1 MPTAGRLTGA
11 VFFAALA
18 WYATELALS
27 VMPSAYDR
35 PGVPKW
41 NAILSFF
48 VAWSLFKR
56 LDGTLWNGMMLAL
69 TTAVLSMILATLC
82 HSAAMTFD
90 AAWRGRTGSLISTF
104 EKVFANMGD
113 MALHLVLSEQAMISI
128 FTGAFAIGVA
138 AAIMERRFS

>member
-1 MPTAGRLTGA
+1 MPTAGRLTAA
-11 VFFAALA
+11 VFFAMLA
-18 WYATELALS
+18 WYATEVAMS

-41 NAILSFF
+41 NAAISFF

-56 LDGTLWNGMMLAL
+56 LDGTLWNGTVLSL
-69 TTAVLSMILATLC
+69 TTAVISMILATLC
-82 HSAAMTFD
+82 HSAALTFD

-113 MALHLVLSEQAMISI
+113 MALHLILSQQAMVSI
-128 FTGAFAIGVA
+128 FAGALAIGVA